1 MPLSQLNYQ
10 YTCFFDVQL
19 SSSPNSITAFKL
31 LLPSLSQPSQSSAH
45 YQEGKE
51 ERQKTKKRKNEK
63 TKNLRKSRPKV
74 KMRSNT
80 KKRSNLKMRSNT
92 KKSSTSPHKGTN
104 STASWPTLLARR
116 DNRNHI
122 KFNTRS
128 PDPPEKPRRLRQHLP
143 LPVEDEWR
151 PRRLHLLR
159 LQEDGCPAVRLH
171 DAVEQLHRRELVQP
185 PQLGDRGVRRQPK
198 LGWDRSSRRRPG
210 FEWTQHR
217 AHVQCEESGKWFP
230 QIRETEA
237 DRKDVEPARGYK
249 PLLLPVHRILRKIKK
264 ERLTFI
270 IKKFLK
276 GVVCF
281 SISQQIHNLEK
292 FYSYNND

>member
-1 MPLSQLNYQ
+1 MFSSEEYKKSQISQFHSNDPTIFFEGQIFLRQCQQNQLPRINLIIFPSYQPPMMPLSQLNYQ

-198 LGWDRSSRRRPG
+198 LG
-210 FEWTQHR
+210 
-217 AHVQCEESGKWFP
+217 
-230 QIRETEA
+230 
-237 DRKDVEPARGYK
+237 
-249 PLLLPVHRILRKIKK
+249 
-264 ERLTFI
+264 
-270 IKKFLK
+270 
-276 GVVCF
+276 
-281 SISQQIHNLEK
+281 
-292 FYSYNND
+292 